1 MAEVSSWDRVCMACV
16 ACVFT
21 IYRKSLLTPALKDLS
36 NLLWSRDQL
45 VMDQELELRSLDT
58 WLFSFF
64 FSEMLTVWLPVLDV
78 LDILIQ
84 YSIRIHCD

>member
-1 MAEVSSWDRVCMACV
+1 MGQSLYGLHG
-16 ACVFT
+16 CVFT
-21 IYRKSLLTPALKDLS
+21 ICRKSLLTLALKDLS
-36 NLLWSRDQL
+36 DLLWSRDQL